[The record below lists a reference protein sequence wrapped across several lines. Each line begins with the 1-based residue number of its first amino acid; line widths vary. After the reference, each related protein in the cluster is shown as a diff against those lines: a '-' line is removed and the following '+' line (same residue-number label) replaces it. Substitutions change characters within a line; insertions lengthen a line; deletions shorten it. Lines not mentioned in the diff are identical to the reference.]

1 MNELLLQSWWMLALR
16 GAIALL
22 FGVLAVL
29 WPGASRCCG
38 WPPCSLPM
46 RLSEV
51 RCRSLAP

>member
-29 WPGASRCCG
+29 WPGITLLWLAQLRH
-38 WPPCSLPM
+38 PPCDFCPILGD
-46 RLSEV
+46 
-51 RCRSLAP
+51 